1 MAGGGRFSRLR
12 GLYEHACELMRRLV
26 LLTWLSLGAISM
38 AADLPTVS
46 VEHLYYLVSRGE
58 RVGKLRADEMVDY
71 CIALKLGGSAFENL
85 YTQIFSMR
93 VDLARMLKVEEILPT
108 DSRVVALNK
117 TIDAYMVLLREEA
130 QKVQKGIV
138 QEGHVA
144 TETLTAIARAQNQ
157 R

>member
-1 MAGGGRFSRLR
+1 MAVGGRISRLK
-12 GLYEHACELMRRLV
+12 GPNEQGCELMKKLV

-58 RVGKLRADEMVDY
+58 RVGKLRVDEMVDY

>member
-1 MAGGGRFSRLR
+1 
-12 GLYEHACELMRRLV
+12 
-26 LLTWLSLGAISM
+26 M

-46 VEHLYYLVSRGE
+46 VEHLCYLVSRGE